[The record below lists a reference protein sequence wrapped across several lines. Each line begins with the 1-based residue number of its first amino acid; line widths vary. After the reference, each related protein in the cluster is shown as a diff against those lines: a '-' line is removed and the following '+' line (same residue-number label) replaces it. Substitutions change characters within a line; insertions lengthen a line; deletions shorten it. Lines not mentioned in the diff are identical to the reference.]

1 MHQERE
7 GLWSLLRRGL
17 LRLLPPATPQPEDRE
32 SVWSVSRRDARTFFR
47 LLSLL
52 WLVGLAYIAYR
63 TPYQPATA
71 GSGLPPV
78 PWWQVAGD
86 YIVATLGEFGPVA
99 VGIAIIAMLLTRPLN
114 ITGELLM
121 SLYQAMVNRYVIPVI
136 ERHKAEGRAE
146 GRTQGRAEGK
156 AERDAEWLQ
165 WLRRREDAEAQGLP
179 FDEPPPAGWPDD
191 SEIC

>member
-1 MHQERE
+1 MNRERE
-7 GLWSLLRRGL
+7 GLWAFLRRAL
-17 LRLLPPATPQPEDRE
+17 LRLLPPATPQPEERE
-32 SVWSVSRRDARTFFR
+32 AVWSVGRRDARTFFR

-52 WLVGLAYIAYR
+52 WVAGLSYVAYR
-63 TPYQPATA
+63 TPRYPPDPENI
-71 GSGLPPV
+71 SG
-78 PWWQVAGD
+78 WQVAGD
-86 YIVATLGEFGPVA
+86 FIVATLGEFGPVA
-99 VGIAIIAMLLTRPLN
+99 IGIVIIAMLLTRPLN
-114 ITGELLM
+114 VTGELLM

-136 ERHKAEGRAE
+136 ERHRAEGRAE
-146 GRTQGRAEGK
+146 GRVEGRAEER